1 MKKIVAFVIAFIVV
15 FIIACPML
23 SAKANSPEYR
33 VWSLKPEKMN
43 EKSVCVPVYFNLIR
57 PGSIHWECTVV
68 ITGPGYFRTKTFD
81 VFFGGSKG
89 VVFSNSDIG
98 KNGEKVPQL
107 IPGNK
112 YYSYCLW
119 NRKGNASFEFVEQNL
134 KEFVIP
140 FPKIKF
146 ENVKAVKH
154 ADGKYYLSG
163 EIKNLSNR
171 GRVDW
176 WFEIVSDHNSC
187 NITICGQ
194 NMLMAEDKIE
204 SFSVETGFNIA
215 GREADF
221 RHRFQIRGWDY
232 SRNEMIESSWYI
244 FNDQDQ

>member
-1 MKKIVAFVIAFIVV
+1 MKKIVAFAVAFIVV
-15 FIIACPML
+15 FFMVYPML
-23 SAKANSPEYR
+23 SAKASSPEYR
-33 VWSLKPEKMN
+33 VFTSKPEKMD
-43 EKSVCVPVYFNLIR
+43 EKSVCIPVFINLIR
-57 PGSIHWECTVV
+57 PGSAKWECSVV
-68 ITGPGYFRTKTFD
+68 VLGPNYYRTKTIDIFY
-81 VFFGGSKG
+81 GGSRG
-89 VVFSNSDIG
+89 VVFSNNDPD
-98 KNGEKVPQL
+98 EKGRKVDQL

-112 YYSYCLW
+112 YFTYCLW
-119 NRKGNASFEFVEQNL
+119 RRKDNVSYEFVEQ
-134 KEFVIP
+134 KTKDFIIP
-140 FPKIKF
+140 FPKIKIDRI
-146 ENVKAVKH
+146 KATKG